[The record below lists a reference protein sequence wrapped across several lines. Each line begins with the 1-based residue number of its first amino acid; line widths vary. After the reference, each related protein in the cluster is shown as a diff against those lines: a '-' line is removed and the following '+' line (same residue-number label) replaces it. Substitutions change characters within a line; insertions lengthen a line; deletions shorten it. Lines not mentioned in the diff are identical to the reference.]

1 MGFLLCYTIFFAM
14 ILLANHYCGL
24 LRLMNFKI
32 HFYQR
37 SAFSYYI
44 LMLKNAK
51 NLLLIKMNK
60 TKLKWKFGRIYF
72 PLLIFSITTVASSST
87 RLY

>member
-1 MGFLLCYTIFFAM
+1 MLELLLGITIPETE
-14 ILLANHYCGL
+14 
-24 LRLMNFKI
+24 FKI

-60 TKLKWKFGRIYF
+60 TKLKLKFGRIYF
-72 PLLIFSITTVASSST
+72 PLPIFSITAVASSST